1 MTGGGGRDFAW
12 ILERELERLAREIEA
27 YPSEAALW
35 STRGGQKNPPGT
47 LALHLVGNLSH
58 FVGAGLGGTA
68 YVRDRTAE
76 FTERDVPRAE
86 LLARIEACRET
97 VTDVLESL
105 EDSAVAGVYPAE
117 PPAGMEGITTRALLL
132 HLTWH
137 LGWHLGQIY
146 YHRIGAGEEAVG
158 AAR

>member
-1 MTGGGGRDFAW
+1 MRGGAGRDFAW
-12 ILERELERLAREIEA
+12 ILDRELEKLAHEVEA

-35 STRGGQKNPPGT
+35 HARGDQKNAPGT

-58 FVGAGLGGTA
+58 FVGAGLGGTG
-68 YVRDRTAE
+68 YVRDRAAE
-76 FTERDVPRAE
+76 FTDRDVPLAE
-86 LLARIEACRET
+86 LLDRIASCRAS
-97 VTDVLESL
+97 VVDVLESL
-105 EDSAVAGVYPAE
+105 DDAAVGGVYPAE

-146 YHRIGAGEEAVG
+146 YHRLGATEG
-158 AAR
+158 